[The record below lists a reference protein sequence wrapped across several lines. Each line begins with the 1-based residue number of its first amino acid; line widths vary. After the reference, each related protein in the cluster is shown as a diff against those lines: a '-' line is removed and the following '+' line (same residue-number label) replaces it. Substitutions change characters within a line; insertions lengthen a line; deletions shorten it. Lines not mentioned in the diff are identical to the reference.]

1 MASKIYTVTV
11 ASGSLYGGGTGNVF
25 YLNGAR
31 NATGPGTI
39 DWVSGATI
47 RFDQSDSTN
56 DNHPLVFSTST
67 SVSDIISANVTYY
80 LDGSSNQANYTNT
93 ATFNSGTNRYVE
105 ITPQSQTDF
114 FYLCY
119 IHGIGMGGI
128 FDITQNTWGA
138 LPWGHNSWQSLNST
152 LKPSGFSLPMSLGDE
167 SSTPSAGWGSASW
180 GDNSWGNT
188 NNFIFPTGQAATMT
202 LGTLDAVFP
211 SSGWGGE
218 SWSEGSWGSVGTG
231 NQLVTGLAMS
241 MGIGQLEQTSSTGWG
256 RDTWGSNVWNGFGTV
271 IPSGISMSMAV
282 GDELID
288 TETNRGWGRKEW
300 GIDSWG
306 IGGQVLANNFSLP
319 MTLANVSIDNEINTG
334 WGSDGWGVEG
344 WGESIMVVQP
354 TGQVLTLAE
363 GSGGI
368 SFDGDSNLTL
378 TGNALTATL
387 GDESVNIKVG
397 PIVTGFPLGIT
408 LSFEVAVV
416 PVGGQVM
423 SASLGT
429 AIGDNITIAEITS
442 TSASAWGYKS
452 SWGFGVYGNQQIET
466 LAMSMLENFSGAD
479 PAPDATV
486 TGQAMAMD
494 LSPISNFVIRGD
506 GNIAPLAAMGWSDGT
521 WGESTWGDGLYRPDT
536 DDIFTVTAT
545 LGTAT
550 LDAVTTPTVTGLPLL
565 SANVGT
571 LSATGDGIAFPS
583 GLGLTMSLGTA
594 TNVLIW
600 NEVNTGTAPV
610 DPPGWQEVSTNAA

>member
-25 YLNGAR
+25 YLDGAR

-39 DWVSGATI
+39 DWVSGATL
-47 RFDQSDSTN
+47 RFDQSDGTN
-56 DNHPLVFSTST
+56 DNHPLIFSTNTST
-67 SVSDIISANVTYY
+67 SGIISANVTYY

-93 ATFNSGTNRYVE
+93 ATFNSGTTRYVE
-105 ITPQSQTDF
+105 ITPSSQTDF
-114 FYLCY
+114 YYLCY
-119 IHGIGMGGI
+119 VHGIGMGGI

-167 SSTPSAGWGSASW
+167 SSTPSTGWGSAAW

-188 NNFIFPTGQAATMT
+188 NNFIFPTGQTVSMT

-300 GIDSWG
+300 GIDAWG

-344 WGESIMVVQP
+344 WGASIMVVQP
-354 TGQVLTLAE
+354 TGQVLTAAE

-397 PIVTGFPLGIT
+397 PIVTGFPLGIS
-408 LSFEVAVV
+408 LSFESAVV
-416 PVGGQVM
+416 NASSLPM
-423 SASLGT
+423 SVSLGT
-429 AIGDNITIAEITS
+429 AIGDNITIAEV
-442 TSASAWGYKS
+442 SAKSAVTWGNS
-452 SWGFGVYGNQQIET
+452 NWGFGVYGNQQVNT
-466 LAMSMLENFSGAD
+466 LTMSMLENFSGVD
-479 PAPDATV
+479 PAPDAEV
-486 TGQAMAMD
+486 TGQAMAMN
-494 LSPISNFVIRGD
+494 LSAISNFDIRGD
-506 GNIAPLAAMGWSDGT
+506 ANIAPLAAMGWSDGT

-536 DDIFTVTAT
+536 DDIFTAT
-545 LGTAT
+545 LSLGTAT
-550 LDAVTTPTVTGLPLL
+550 LDAVTIPTITGLTNLFT
-565 SANVGT
+565 NVGT
-571 LSATGDGIAFPS
+571 VSTTGDGVAFPS

>member
-387 GDESVNIKVG
+387 GDEDVNIKVG

-486 TGQAMAMD
+486 PGQAMAID